1 MESFKLDYTMA
12 ILTVVSFI
20 LSVWAFLVPKE
31 FEFASSSKALKMIY
45 KIFSK
50 FLVRL
55 AFVLLTL
62 SFATLFVFGSKRPIT
77 DPIASPSIS
86 VYIPTPKPS
95 GLGEVR
101 LYTLDPILKNDE
113 AVFIN
118 GWTPYVGLKVDGES
132 VPSGIGVTIPK
143 TAQTKYS
150 NESTYTNA
158 THTEVLE
165 YKLCR
170 KYEKMTFS
178 FGIDDS
184 TFDDFQAST
193 PLCKCNIILQSKSS
207 DQALSETDN
216 ILYDSSDIYY
226 NFIKHSVTLD
236 VSQIETLRFTFQW
249 DYTPDPTKQNCFN
262 LVIIDPILYL
272 KET

>member
-1 MESFKLDYTMA
+1 MA
-12 ILTVVSFI
+12 ILTFVSII
-20 LSVWAFLVPKE
+20 LSVCTFLIPKE
-31 FEFASSSKALKMIY
+31 IDYTSSSRVVKWVYNL
-45 KIFSK
+45 FSK
-50 FLVRL
+50 IIVRV
-55 AFVLLTL
+55 AFILITFIFAAL
-62 SFATLFVFGSKRPIT
+62 SVSEIIRPA
-77 DPIASPSIS
+77 DVPLASPSIS

-95 GLGEVR
+95 GQGAIR
-101 LYTLDPILKNDE
+101 LYSLEPILKNDE

-143 TAQTKYS
+143 TAQMKYS
-150 NESTYTNA
+150 NTSTYTNA

-170 KYEKMTFS
+170 KYEKLTFS

-193 PLCKCNIILQSKSS
+193 PLCKCKITLQSKSS

-262 LVIIDPILYL
+262 LVIIDPLLYL